1 MAKYNSSEAEML
13 KAFDDFWS
21 EEDLTRA
28 IENLITAGEY
38 KSMDNKHTP
47 IRDIKDTIET
57 GDLIIPNKYCFD
69 ENHKLYTPENYP
81 KDKLGQPEI
90 FTVVKY
96 EGGYGIV
103 DFTDNSLLDSYD
115 YFSDNGTD
123 IGGWKSTE
131 EAVQVTCDRAFG
143 NDNYVIIKKYT
154 IDYFLPTLLSRLGL

>member
-1 MAKYNSSEAEML
+1 ME
-13 KAFDDFWS
+13 
-21 EEDLTRA
+21 
-28 IENLITAGEY
+28 EY
-38 KSMDNKHTP
+38 KSMDNKYTSM
-47 IRDIKDTIET
+47 RDIKDTIET

-81 KDKLGQPEI
+81 KDKLGKPEI

-103 DFTDNSLLDSYD
+103 DLTDNSLLDSYD

-131 EAVQVTCDRAFG
+131 EAVQVACDRAFG

-154 IDYFLPTLLSRLGL
+154 IDYYLPTILSRLGF